1 MTSVLDVVQLIAW
14 PDWPL
19 ETIGLTASIALVY
32 WLARKDRARREQQR
46 PSKRRPRAGRQRP
59 GPGP

>member
-46 PSKRRPRAGRQRP
+46 P
-59 GPGP
+59 